1 MQEVYC
7 TKVRIMLCVMK
18 RLYLT
23 PEEKTDL
30 ELRHQNC
37 EHRKEGDRI
46 KAILLRSEGWT
57 VPQISQALR
66 LHQSTIVK
74 HIEAYKTA
82 GKLRNKSGGSASH
95 LTEQQTQ
102 ELMAHLEENI
112 YAHNHQIVLYIK
124 EHFGITYT
132 VSGLHKW
139 LHRNGFSY
147 KMPKGLPH
155 KADAELQKQF
165 VAEYT
170 QLKQE
175 VGDEE
180 PILFMDSVHP
190 TQATKLAYGWIR
202 TGKTKYV
209 GTTASRTRLNIVGA
223 IQLGHI
229 AEAITSQYE
238 TINAESIISFMD
250 KIRAKYDTK
259 MVHLILD
266 QSGYHRAALVAEYA
280 AKCNIKLHFLPP
292 YSPNLNPIERLW
304 KVMNEEVRN
313 NRFFKGAKDFK
324 DAINGFFN
332 DILPNIGNGLTDII
346 NDNFQAL
353 KS

>member
-1 MQEVYC
+1 
-7 TKVRIMLCVMK
+7 MLCGMK

-23 PEEKTDL
+23 PEEKASL
-30 ELRHQNC
+30 EAAHHNC
-37 EHRKEGDRI
+37 ENRKEGDRI

-66 LHQSTIVK
+66 LHQSTIIK

-82 GKLRNKSGGSASH
+82 GKLKNESGGSKSN
-95 LTEQQTQ
+95 LTDEQTQ
-102 ELMAHLEENI
+102 ELIAHLEENT

-124 EHFGITYT
+124 ERFNVTYT
-132 VSGLHKW
+132 VAGLHKW

-147 KMPKGLPH
+147 KKPKGLPH
-155 KADAELQKQF
+155 KADPELQKQF
-165 VAEYT
+165 VEKYN
-170 QLKQE
+170 QLKQA

-180 PILFMDSVHP
+180 PILFMDAVHP
-190 TQATKLAYGWIR
+190 TQATKLTYGWIR

-238 TINAESIISFMD
+238 TINAESIMNFMD
-250 KIRAKYDTK
+250 KIREKYDTK
-259 MVHLILD
+259 TVHLILD
-266 QSGYHRAALVAEYA
+266 QSGYHRSSLIPEYA
-280 AKCNIKLHFLPP
+280 LKSNIKLHFLPP

-304 KVMNEEVRN
+304 KVMNEKVRN
-313 NRFFKGAKDFK
+313 NRCFKGAKDFK
-324 DAINGFFN
+324 EAINSFFD
-332 DILPNIGNGLTDII
+332 DILPSVGSTLNDRI
-346 NDNFQAL
+346 NDNFQLL
-353 KS
+353 KT